1 MGRNGREYD
10 KENTIGQQ
18 YVHNYACLHRDKL
31 HGKGIGSRLAFA
43 VVDGFHRH
51 RGCQRVY
58 LALFLALYV
67 VQRII
72 FCTE

>member
-31 HGKGIGSRLAFA
+31 HGKGIGSRLALPLWM
-43 VVDGFHRH
+43 DSIGT
-51 RGCQRVY
+51 GCQRVY
-58 LALFLALYV
+58 LALFLVLYV
-67 VQRII
+67 VQRIT